1 MNVNSKKSAEVT
13 KRIIPWIH
21 ENIYP
26 VKWKIVIS
34 EAALFLIILLALLLN
49 RSSLG
54 GDQWLVFGLLSFL
67 SVIIWIEKITNG
79 FQRVFF
85 EIIRPIWPV
94 IVTIVLVFAGVYVNQ
109 GRDIFRDLGIGQKI
123 WVTLL
128 TVLSAV
134 VLYVSFYL
142 PFWRGIGD
150 KKDDRNQLKPN
161 QSPPNVENVK
171 GDLFLRKWQ
180 TVLPTLFI
188 LPFFIHVLVQTIKPS
203 YCFRWF
209 EWLGLGIIDMV
220 FVSYVLFGKWPSED
234 LRDAI
239 AKQRYCRRLHVICLY
254 LLKGRFSKLKS
265 AFSIKKLPI
274 NRQAGYF
281 VYKLLTFV
289 PFCFFPVKK
298 SNPSNK
304 QNGLLRAPVAVSFLL
319 LVFGLT
325 LFFIFYSGL
334 LSHPISWL
342 LFASI
347 CWTGTVA
354 LLRAW
359 TIGHTFHSV
368 FSLIPVVLLLSFSPL
383 RNNHEIRT
391 IPESGAGPAITRET
405 INALYAKYLA
415 THPGIPPIILV
426 SEGGGLR
433 SAYWTGLLLGAMQD
447 GYPEFKSRIF
457 AISTVSGGT
466 VGANMFAAL
475 CKYPALDSLG
485 DTLTYQATMD
495 SILSKDFLSPV
506 LAKALFPEVLQRF
519 LPCNLPGISKFADR
533 ARALELSF
541 EKAFWKAKN
550 IEGSPR
556 DTLLSDG
563 FKKQHQGQQIP
574 ALFINC
580 TVAET
585 GERGILSTV
594 RLDTFAAAD
603 IMDSIGDCVDFPW
616 STAMSL
622 SARFPGV
629 SPGGRVLKNTEV
641 WRHLLDGGYHDNTG
655 LQTAREIVQNIPDSS
670 KPVIIYI
677 HNDADSKKPVKP
689 IRWYNEITE
698 IIFGFW
704 NVRDARAVADLKTF
718 RSERLSKDSL
728 YRFYDFNLDLSD
740 NAVPVGWF
748 LSDSARKLV
757 KAYVERTISCDMD
770 IESGRQMSRL
780 VQNYPGLER

>member
-1 MNVNSKKSAEVT
+1 MNGNSKKSAEEKKGMEWLRMT
-13 KRIIPWIH
+13 IKRI
-21 ENIYP
+21 
-26 VKWKIVIS
+26 K
-34 EAALFLIILLALLLN
+34 AAVLF
-49 RSSLG
+49 
-54 GDQWLVFGLLSFL
+54 VFAWS
-67 SVIIWIEKITNG
+67 EKIIEG
-79 FQRVFF
+79 IQKIFG

-109 GRDIFRDLGIGQKI
+109 GRDIFRGLGTGQKI
-123 WVTLL
+123 NVAALDFLL
-128 TVLSAV
+128 AV
-134 VLYVSFYL
+134 VLYISFYL
-142 PFWRGIGD
+142 PFWRGIGEKNNHNKQGEND
-150 KKDDRNQLKPN
+150 SSKPDAEGEK
-161 QSPPNVENVK
+161 EN
-171 GDLFLRKWQ
+171 LFLRKWQ

-188 LPFFIHVLVQTIKPS
+188 LPFFIHLIIQTVKPS
-203 YCFRWF
+203 ICFRWF
-209 EWLGLGIIDMV
+209 EWLGLGILELY
-220 FVSYVLFGKWPSED
+220 FLFYALCMPLPGQEEKN
-234 LRDAI
+234 RF
-239 AKQRYCRRLHVICLY
+239 AKSVYMPHW
-254 LLKGRFSKLKS
+254 GRARETHTHESNLINKITYRFLTFIPFLFFPMFRKS
-265 AFSIKKLPI
+265 ASV
-274 NRQAGYF
+274 QH
-281 VYKLLTFV
+281 
-289 PFCFFPVKK
+289 
-298 SNPSNK
+298 
-304 QNGLLRAPVAVSFLL
+304 GLLEAPRATIFLFLILIGTLL
-319 LVFGLT
+319 LMFFDT
-325 LFFIFYSGL
+325 LVT
-334 LSHPISWL
+334 HPLYWL
-342 LFASI
+342 LFASL

-391 IPESGAGPAITRET
+391 LPESGKGTAITRET
-405 INALYAKYLA
+405 INALYAEYLA
-415 THPGIPPIILV
+415 THPGISPIILV

-447 GYPEFKSRIF
+447 RYPEFKSRIF

-550 IEGSPR
+550 IARSPR
-556 DTLLSDG
+556 DTFLCDG

-594 RLDTFAAAD
+594 RLDTSAAVD
-603 IMDSIGDCVDFPW
+603 ILDSIGDTVDVPW

-629 SPGGRVLKNTEV
+629 SPGGRVFKNGKV

-655 LQTAREIVQNIPDSS
+655 LQTAREIVRKIPNAH
-670 KPVIIYI
+670 KPFIVYI
-677 HNDADSKKPVKP
+677 HNDADPDTANTAKSKHKRDREIEP

-698 IIFGFW
+698 ILFGFW
-704 NVRDARAVADLKTF
+704 NVRDARAVADLKMF
-718 RSERLSKDSL
+718 RLEWPAN
-728 YRFYDFNLDLSD
+728 RFYDFNLGLSD

-780 VQNYPGLER
+780 VLNYPGLKR